1 MAVRG
6 GSSQAIQTPRK
17 YFGSSQ
23 LVHPSCHCF
32 RTFTPSLLFIEL
44 LVVAAFYGLILYCF
58 YFLLHFSGNFWGI
71 PSRLSLWLM
80 SIFFFRCFI
89 VAFCFCHISY
99 RFWTI
104 CWDPFCYL
112 GDVLLYHSPTKEILL
127 DLCVPSV
134 CERSLANESI
144 G

>member
-1 MAVRG
+1 MASFSIVF
-6 GSSQAIQTPRK
+6 I
-17 YFGSSQ
+17 
-23 LVHPSCHCF
+23 SC
-32 RTFTPSLLFIEL
+32 
-44 LVVAAFYGLILYCF
+44 
-58 YFLLHFSGNFWGI
+58 LHFSGNVGGI

-80 SIFFFRCFI
+80 NIVFFRRFI

-104 CWDPFCYL
+104 RWDPFCNL
-112 GDVLLYHSPTKEILL
+112 GDVLLYRSPTKEILL
-127 DLCVPSV
+127 DLSVPSV